1 MRKENLNS
9 QQMKALETLLRNDNV
24 IILKSRQTGGDTVLA
39 SYITRKL
46 LHDNMDN
53 HFAII
58 SPSFKLSRSLVDR
71 VMENIAEYS
80 TYCQKYFQ
88 YEGYKVVESNRK
100 RVVFSDNSSIDIIE
114 NWSVPNS
121 YDLWSYN
128 SELIF
133 NEFAF
138 LPDARNFLYDV
149 AFRLDFKKIKIVSS
163 APVEKNTIFQMFW
176 EDEKKY
182 GFKKFEMTWWGG
194 EENLKFIKDE
204 NGKNLLVSDRYLAAK
219 EILPKEEFEAEIEN
233 KFIYPLT
240 EKISKPNYL

>member
-9 QQMKALETLLRNDNV
+9 QQMKALETLLRNDKA

-39 SYITRKL
+39 SYITKKL

-58 SPSFKLSRSLVDR
+58 SPKFEMSRRLVDR
-71 VMENIAEYS
+71 VMEDIAEYS
-80 TYCQKYFQ
+80 NCCQKYFQ
-88 YEGYKVVESNRK
+88 YDGYKVVKNSRK
-100 RVVFSDNSSIDIIE
+100 TVVFSDNSSIDIIE
-114 NWSVPNS
+114 NRSVSNL
-121 YDLWSYN
+121 YNLWSYN

-138 LPDARNFLYDV
+138 LPDARNFLYEV
-149 AFRLDFKKIKIVSS
+149 AFRLDFNKIKIVSS
-163 APVEKNTIFQMFW
+163 APAEKNTTFQMLW
-176 EDEKKY
+176 EDEKDY
-182 GFKKFEMTWWGG
+182 GFEKFEMTWWGG
-194 EENLKFIKDE
+194 EEKLKFVKDE

-219 EILPKEEFEAEIEN
+219 EVLPKEEFEAEIEN

-240 EKISKPNYL
+240 EKFSKPNYL